1 MGRNYVLALAAFVI
15 AAQFFG
21 LAYAQSNA
29 LSIANF
35 DVTPQPVAAGSTVT
49 LSWQLYNSYTAQLT
63 NVNLALEGS
72 YPLLNYSPAWTQ
84 LLTTVP
90 TGMYGGTSLFTY
102 KLHIPNNVKSGTYSL
117 TLVATYQTTVSGVQS
132 TSSASMPMSF
142 YIRGSPY
149 LKVTANPLTGIS
161 PGSQSTVTLSVLNV
175 GTDNATNTSV
185 TLLNSNNFSIM
196 GGSTFNFGT
205 IAPQSTGSATAILLS
220 NSTLHMGSPVLPVQI
235 RYNTAYGTNKSYVE
249 MVPVS
254 ASIGVP
260 QIGVGIISASPQ
272 SLYAGTNQTLSLS
285 LQNIGSGTAKN
296 VTLSVLSN
304 KNITAGNSASR
315 IFVGTIAAGSSAT
328 ASLFITANKGD
339 TKSNY
344 NLPILVSYQ
353 NANYNMSINKTVL
366 LPVSLQP
373 IASFNV
379 TAQTSGISPGA
390 TYVPVT
396 LKVKNEGNEV
406 AQSVTFS
413 LQTIYPISQV
423 NPNAYVSQ
431 ILPGQ
436 IANVTFYVSVDSAAN
451 TGQYPITLYEQ
462 WTQPSG
468 GNSQQYSSSQSYF
481 LEVGQGAGMGLMD
494 YVYLIVVVALI
505 LLVLKRMNKLPVK
518 LQQQGKKE
526 KK

>member
-1 MGRNYVLALAAFVI
+1 MGRNYVIAFMALVF
-15 AAQFFG
+15 AAQLFG
-21 LAYAQSNA
+21 ITYAQSNA

-35 DVTPQPVAAGSTVT
+35 DVTPQPVAAGSNVT
-49 LSWQLYNSYTAQLT
+49 LSFQLYNSYTAQLT
-63 NVNLALEGS
+63 NVNLALEGT

-102 KLHIPNNVKSGTYSL
+102 NLHIPKNVKSGTYTL
-117 TLVATYQTTVSGVQS
+117 TLVATYQTTSSGTQV
-132 TSSASMPMSF
+132 TSSASMPISF

-149 LKVTANPLTGIS
+149 LKVTANPSAGIS
-161 PGSQSTVTLSVLNV
+161 PGSQSSVALSVLNV
-175 GTDNATNTSV
+175 GTDNATNTSI
-185 TLLNSNNFSIM
+185 TLLNSNNFSII

-205 IAPQSTGSATAILLS
+205 IAPQSTGTATAILLS
-220 NSTLHMGSPVLPVQI
+220 NSTLPIGSPVLPVQI
-235 RYNTAYGTNKSYVE
+235 RYNTPYGASKSYIE

-254 ASIGVP
+254 ASLGLP
-260 QIGVGIISASPQ
+260 QIGVGIISANPQ
-272 SLYAGTNQTLSLS
+272 SLYAGSNQTLSLS

-296 VTLSVLSN
+296 VTLSVISN

-315 IFVGTIAAGSSAT
+315 IFVGTITAGSSAT

-339 TKSNY
+339 TKSSY
-344 NLPILVSYQ
+344 NLPILISYQ
-353 NANYNMSINKTVL
+353 NANYNMSMNKTVL

-379 TAQTSGISPGA
+379 TGQSSGISPGA

-406 AQSVTFS
+406 AQSITFS

-436 IANVTFYVSVDSAAN
+436 SANVTFYVNVDSAAN
-451 TGQYPITLYEQ
+451 SGQYPITLYEQ

-468 GNSQQYSSSQSYF
+468 GNNQQYSGSQSYY
-481 LEVGQGAGMGLMD
+481 LEVGQGGGINLMD
-494 YVYLIVVVALI
+494 YVYLLVIVAIVAFVL
-505 LLVLKRMNKLPVK
+505 LKRANKLPEK
-518 LQQQGKKE
+518 LQGKKE